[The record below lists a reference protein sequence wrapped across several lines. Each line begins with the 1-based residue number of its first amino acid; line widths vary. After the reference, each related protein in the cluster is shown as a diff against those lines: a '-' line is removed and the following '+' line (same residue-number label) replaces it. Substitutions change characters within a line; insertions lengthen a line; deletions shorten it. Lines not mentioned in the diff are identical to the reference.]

1 MRPTAI
7 IALAL
12 AALLT
17 LSLSACGKKEAPPPA
32 AVAPAPVPAPAAPA
46 TAGVPVVVKLISL
59 GNQINAEKQVA
70 HVMSDFSA
78 RDIIY
83 AAVETIGSGKASMKA
98 VWTYHKADK
107 PILVN
112 ETSQEIEA
120 AGPATT
126 EFHISKPDGWPRGDY
141 QLEIFLNGASAGMQK
156 FTVK

>member
-17 LSLSACGKKEAPPPA
+17 VSLSACGKKEAPPPA
-32 AVAPAPVPAPAAPA
+32 AVAPAPVPVPATPAAA
-46 TAGVPVVVKLISL
+46 SVPVAVKLISL

-70 HVMSDFSA
+70 LVMSDFSA

-98 VWTYHKADK
+98 VWTYHKAGK
-107 PILVN
+107 AILVN
-112 ETSQEIEA
+112 ETRQEIEA